1 LDLAGELAGH
11 LIPSPEAKFEKHINR
26 LKEEAWFAE
35 LEKDYRYTYII
46 HQNRRVRRFLCSE
59 KNIKLILSMDEE
71 REKFINLIKEEH
83 VKFTSF

>member
-11 LIPSPEAKFEKHINR
+11 LIPSPEAKFEKHIIR
-26 LKEEAWFAE
+26 LKEEDWFSE
-35 LEKDYRYTYII
+35 LDKDYRYEYII

-71 REKFINLIKEEH
+71 REKFINLVKEEH